1 MTRQRRSGLFWQA
14 LPWLVLLG
22 LVTLDL
28 LRAAKQGPN
37 DDAFITFRVAR
48 NLASGLGPVFN
59 PGERVLSI
67 TTPGYMLLLAASAL
81 FTRDFVTLGVIWNGF
96 GLLAAGALLI
106 FFSRARGEPMNGAL
120 AALAATVT
128 VALTFSNLLLAV
140 AVGMETPLYL
150 AALLAV
156 FASYAQALR
165 QPARASG
172 WLVMTAWAAAM
183 AFMLRPDGILAG
195 LVVGLHWLATRRR
208 VPWRALVVGLAVSL
222 PWVLFAW
229 AYYGSPIPNTLAAK
243 ITQGLPDQASQ
254 WGAQWL
260 TTVQQ
265 WARANPLAAVLS
277 LVGLAGLWRGGR
289 AASSEQVARRLLAL
303 WAALYMALHVLSG
316 VRGYFWYYVPLL
328 VWLALLAGDGS
339 ALLFGWLMGRLG
351 PARRIVWLAAAF
363 VLLLGLFVPVV
374 GDVQRLVF
382 VSRTIRQRE
391 TAYAHTA
398 ALLHDYCQQPG
409 HEPVG
414 MTEIG
419 VLGYYSNCRI
429 LDFAGLLQRE
439 IAHLRASP
447 SDKIAWAIQAYNPP
461 TLVLAGSEGFPRA
474 VASALWLRE
483 RYEPYDIQDERGFQS
498 VIYRRAPGPADQR
511 ALGAHGYEGALTP
524 VTTTLFFPLQ
534 ATPTITLHVF
544 LPADSSLTVTA
555 NDQPLI
561 TLAGS
566 TSAWQDVRL
575 PAVSAQDNAVT
586 LMLTGTAG
594 GQAAAV
600 AWLTSNALPSLHYFN
615 GFVEAATQPRPN
627 LQLDQGDTVQ
637 TTLARPAADAPVLD
651 VGYRDRPGVQMEILV
666 NGETLGVVG
675 GTADRWQVAR
685 FTLPPDALAG
695 KATVQIELR
704 SLAQQF
710 VRVYY
715 AALVEPEIPAYTP

>member
-1 MTRQRRSGLFWQA
+1 MTRHRFSGVFWQA

-22 LVTLDL
+22 LVALNL
-28 LRAAKQGPN
+28 LRAVKQGPN

-48 NLASGLGPVFN
+48 NLASGSGPVFN

-81 FTRDFVTLGVIWNGF
+81 FTHDFITLGLIWNGL

-106 FFSRARGEPMNGAL
+106 FFNRPRGEQMNDAV

-128 VALTFSNLLLAV
+128 VALTFSNLLLTV

-156 FASYAQALR
+156 FASYGQALR
-165 QPARASG
+165 QPAPTSR
-172 WLVMTAWAAAM
+172 WLVMTALAAAV

-229 AYYGSPIPNTLAAK
+229 VYYGSPIPNTLAAK

-260 TTVQQ
+260 ATVQQ

-277 LVGLAGLWRGGR
+277 LVGLAGVWSGGR
-289 AASSEQVARRLLAL
+289 AAPPEQVARRLLTA
-303 WAALYMALHVLSG
+303 WAALYMALHGLSG

-328 VWLALLAGDGS
+328 VWLALLAGEGS
-339 ALLFGWLMGRLG
+339 ALLLRWLAGRLG
-351 PARRIVWLAAAF
+351 PARRTVCLAAAF
-363 VLLLGLFVPVV
+363 VLLLGLLVPIV

-382 VSRTIRQRE
+382 VSRAISQRE

-414 MTEIG
+414 MAEIG
-419 VLGYYSNCRI
+419 VMGYYSDCRI
-429 LDFAGLLQRE
+429 LDFAGLLQRD

-447 SDKIAWAIQAYNPP
+447 SDKITWAIKAYNPP
-461 TLVLAGSEGFPRA
+461 TLVLAGSDGFPHA
-474 VASALWLRE
+474 VAGTSWLRT
-483 RYEPYDIQDERGFQS
+483 RYEPYDIQDEGGFQS

-511 ALGAHGYEGALTP
+511 ALGAHGYDGVLTP

-534 ATPTITLHVF
+534 VTPAITLHVF

-555 NDQPLI
+555 NDQLLM

-575 PAVSAQDNAVT
+575 SAVPKRDNAVT
-586 LMLTGTAG
+586 LTLTGTAG
-594 GQAAAV
+594 DQAAA
-600 AWLTSNALPSLHYFN
+600 ASWLTSNALPALHYFN
-615 GFVEAATQPRPN
+615 GFVEAAAQPRPN

-637 TTLARPAADAPVLD
+637 TMLARPAAADVVLD
-651 VGYRDRPGVQMEILV
+651 IGYRDRPGVQMEVLV
-666 NGETLGVVG
+666 DGEALGVVG
-675 GTADRWQVAR
+675 GTSDRWQVAR
-685 FTLPPDALAG
+685 FTLPPALAG
-695 KATVQIELR
+695 KATVQVELR

-715 AALVEPEIPAYTP
+715 AALVDPEIPAYTP